1 MVHARGPAPRDL
13 PAGSRP
19 DTSGRW
25 LRLFRGQQSEIRQ
38 LRHWL
43 TALLPDGLERD
54 DLTSVAVEL
63 ATNAIQ
69 HTASGQSGWFTVEL
83 ARHGHVAGIAVT
95 DEGGPG
101 GPQPS
106 DDPMSDCGRG
116 LVIVQALAQSWGVRG
131 DSRGR
136 TVWAEVACR
145 PRPRLRPRRLPARSA
160 CPARCLPGRLPAAR
174 PALPDGS
181 RSAFRRAQPGQDAA
195 RPGTRSARRPGAQAE
210 DGVPG
215 GPPGRTSPPDR

>member
-13 PAGSRP
+13 PASSRP

-25 LRLFRGQQSEIRQ
+25 QRLFRGQQSEVRQ

-43 TALLPDGLERD
+43 AALLPDGPERD

-95 DEGGPG
+95 DEGGQG
-101 GPQPS
+101 APQPS

-136 TVWAEVACR
+136 TVWAEVAC
-145 PRPRLRPRRLPARSA
+145 
-160 CPARCLPGRLPAAR
+160 PAAA
-174 PALPDGS
+174 PAPP
-181 RSAFRRAQPGQDAA
+181 Q
-195 RPGTRSARRPGAQAE
+195 RRPSQMSS
-210 DGVPG
+210 
-215 GPPGRTSPPDR
+215 RTAAS

>member
-1 MVHARGPAPRDL
+1 MVHARGSAPRDL
-13 PAGSRP
+13 PASSRP

-25 LRLFRGQQSEIRQ
+25 QRLLRGQQSEVRQ
-38 LRHWL
+38 LRRWL
-43 TALLPDGLERD
+43 AALLPDGPERD

-83 ARHGHVAGIAVT
+83 ACHGHVAWIAVT

-101 GPQPS
+101 APRPS
-106 DDPMSDCGRG
+106 DDPLSDCGRG

-136 TVWAEVACR
+136 TVWAEVAC
-145 PRPRLRPRRLPARSA
+145 
-160 CPARCLPGRLPAAR
+160 PAAA
-174 PALPDGS
+174 PAQPDAFPDGFLS
-181 RSAFRRAQPGQDAA
+181 RAVRCWAC
-195 RPGTRSARRPGAQAE
+195 TVT
-210 DGVPG
+210 DG
-215 GPPGRTSPPDR
+215 